1 MTINKIKLINIWWG
15 NGIEQ
20 VWYGS
25 KEWHNSLGQGTG
37 VEYERM
43 PHPSLQ
49 LKEVESLLSHPS
61 QYLCII

>member
-1 MTINKIKLINIWWG
+1 VRGMGWK
-15 NGIEQ
+15 E

-37 VEYERM
+37 VESGRM
-43 PHPSLQ
+43 PHPFLQ

-61 QYLCII
+61 QRLCLI

>member
-1 MTINKIKLINIWWG
+1 VKGMGWKD
-15 NGIEQ
+15 

-37 VEYERM
+37 VESGRM
-43 PHPSLQ
+43 PHPFLQ

-61 QYLCII
+61 QRLCLISSY